1 MKRNRKK
8 KAQDAATAD
17 GSLIQTIT
25 ISLFII
31 LLAFFILLNSI
42 AVLNEKKVV
51 AAIGSLL
58 GSFGQKSGGYS
69 IIDGTGEKNLTVPMT
84 TYTGRVDFSDIIT
97 DNPTLAQKIQVISDP
112 RGSLVRIPVA
122 DLFDPSSTRLNP
134 SGNRL
139 ISAVVKTM
147 QKNTYPVE
155 ISCHTDNTPIMIHN
169 AVSNLEI
176 SAMRA
181 LHILQFC
188 VETGKVAAE
197 RMTAY
202 GRGASSPAYS
212 NRMLQTRELNN
223 RTDILFVHKLSR
235 KKPKGGFI
243 FKDFFFRPFSLD

>member
-8 KAQDAATAD
+8 KVQPQSAAD

-42 AVLNEKKVV
+42 AVLNEKKVM

-97 DNPTLAQKIQVISDP
+97 DNPVLSQKIQVLSDP
-112 RGSLVRIPVA
+112 RGSLVRIPAA
-122 DLFDPSSTRLNP
+122 DLFDPSSTRIRP
-134 SGNRL
+134 SGKKL
-139 ISAVVKTM
+139 IRAIAGTI

-155 ISCHTDNTPIMIHN
+155 ISCHTDNTPIMAHH

-181 LHILQFC
+181 LHILQYC
-188 VETGKVAAE
+188 IETGKVAAE
-197 RMTAY
+197 RVTAF
-202 GRGASSPAYS
+202 GRGAFDPAYS
-212 NRMLQTRELNN
+212 NRVLQTRKQNN
-223 RTDILFVHKLSR
+223 RVDILFVHKLSSE
-235 KKPKGGFI
+235 KPKGGFI
-243 FKDFFFRPFSLD
+243 FRDFFFRSFSFD